1 MKEYLEK
8 FLNEFEYPNEAKIV
22 LLKAYDLMNDNKDIS
37 DFITDSFSEY
47 QNNTLDWDKALE
59 KLTNLIENTSVH
71 MYTAHLIFFICMT
84 KHARVLYDKRG
95 LPYSI
100 FKDTFNDLK
109 YKLIE
114 THNRYGIWG
123 TSCYTAWYTWFF
135 TLERF
140 ALGRLQYEIK
150 PFRGEE
156 PYTKHSI
163 TLIPEE
169 TPCLNIHIPSSGP
182 LTPESVEDSFKR
194 AHEFFR
200 DKFPTEYTPIV
211 CHSWLLFPE
220 HLNMLSE
227 KSNIVQFIKRF
238 DHLFEGTYDNYGIPF
253 MVLYNRTYNG
263 DINSYSPDNS
273 FKRGYIELVKQN
285 KPCGYGCGV
294 TLYKPQK

>member
-1 MKEYLEK
+1 MKEYLEA
-8 FLNEFEYPNEAKIV
+8 FITEFEYPQEAITV
-22 LLKAYDLMNDNKDIS
+22 LLNSYDSLCSNKEIYT
-37 DFITDSFSEY
+37 FINNSFIEY
-47 QNNTLDWDKALE
+47 ENNTIDWDKALE
-59 KLTNLIENTSVH
+59 KLTSLTENTNVH
-71 MYTAHLIFFICMT
+71 KYTAHLIFFICMT
-84 KHARVLYDKRG
+84 KHTKVLYEKKG

-100 FKDTFNDLK
+100 FKDSFNDLK

-114 THNRYGIWG
+114 SEKRYGVWG

-140 ALGRLQYEIK
+140 ALGRLQFEIK
-150 PFRGEE
+150 PFRGEK
-156 PYTKHSI
+156 PYTAHGV
-163 TLIPEE
+163 TLNPED
-169 TPCLNIHIPSSGP
+169 PCLNIHIPSCGP
-182 LTPESVEDSFKR
+182 LTPELVEDSFNR

-200 DKFPTEYTPIV
+200 DKFPTEYTPIM

-227 KSNIVQFIKRF
+227 KSNIVQLIKRF
-238 DHLFEGTYDNYGIPF
+238 DHLFAGNYENYDIPF
-253 MVLYNRTYNG
+253 TILYNSPFNG

-273 FKRGYIELVKQN
+273 LKRGYIELVKQN